1 MLPFSSEVRIL
12 RKHSPMFVSTRNSV
26 TLSRTISFSGS
37 FVPKRYFILLT
48 TLPFF
53 IRCIDKELSIPLI
66 SRISNRRDLRTVYTI
81 RSLSFKNR
89 TGNIPLAFFA
99 NNEIFHCTTC
109 FHFAIIKLINIERDR
124 RSFRM
129 THFNP
134 LNLNFTIKAARLE
147 YYKRAFSSEGTKI
160 NGLFF
165 PFSSNLDI
173 LISRCIPITHFDN
186 KFTFFRRFNHGSN
199 FVFLTRNGRNT
210 ICHEILIPTT
220 GILTDEYTVYN
231 IRLIAHYIIW
241 KFCHRRK
248 VNNLVYHIKLLIGI
262 NLYLFIFNQR
272 I

>member
-12 RKHSPMFVSTRNSV
+12 RKHSPMFVSTRISV

-89 TGNIPLAFFA
+89 TGNIPLAIFA

-186 KFTFFRRFNHGSN
+186 KFTS
-199 FVFLTRNGRNT
+199 GRNCEGAAFPIFAASLVSHLRMLLRGAHT
-210 ICHEILIPTT
+210 TQFGKSRKKEPSRRQVGTPQTRPLALRARWSTPAPTAWA
-220 GILTDEYTVYN
+220 
-231 IRLIAHYIIW
+231 RWAPS
-241 KFCHRRK
+241 R
-248 VNNLVYHIKLLIGI
+248 
-262 NLYLFIFNQR
+262 
-272 I
+272 